1 MTFLMLLLLWSFPFL
16 IVKVEPCLW
25 QLYLLRKWGKSKKLF
40 CHENTNGVF
49 VSADLGSGVSGP
61 VLAHPVVYP
70 AKVLGKTLGI
80 ETLFS

>member
-1 MTFLMLLLLWSFPFL
+1 MTFLVLLLLWSFPFL

-25 QLYLLRKWGKSKKLF
+25 QLYWLRKWGKSKKLF

-61 VLAHPVVYP
+61 VLAHPVYTQQ
-70 AKVLGKTLGI
+70 KSWGKP
-80 ETLFS
+80 